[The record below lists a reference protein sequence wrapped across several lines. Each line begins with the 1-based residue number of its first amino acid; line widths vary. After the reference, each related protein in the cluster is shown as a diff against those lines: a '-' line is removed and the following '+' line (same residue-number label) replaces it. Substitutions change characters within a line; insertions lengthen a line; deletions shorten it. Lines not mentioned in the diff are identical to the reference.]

1 MLQKVDNTEILL
13 CAVMYKGSDKDL
25 LRTVFKIGAMKLA
38 CSVVEGRHTMK
49 ISYAQC
55 CKSWVHDEI
64 FCPQCYKRKIH
75 DQIC

>member
-13 CAVMYKGSDKDL
+13 CAIMYKGSDKDL

-49 ISYAQC
+49 ISCAQC
-55 CKSWVHDEI
+55 CKRWIHDEI